1 MKSSYHHY
9 NGYVIRKPVF
19 SYDILFSQN
28 GETLNL
34 NEVITELIKSD
45 FFLSA
50 MYWSSPELYNTIIL
64 YKQGKLK
71 EEKKQKL
78 LHTLKKYA
86 LRSSTR
92 STPYGLFAGC
102 CYKSMEQNSFENS
115 FRKVRIDMGL
125 LDELKTLIEKD
136 NTVRGYLKYT
146 RNNTAYE
153 IADNFRFIEPLWEK
167 NKKKYQ
173 LSSIE
178 KSEYIQ
184 KVCDN
189 LKTKVLTIDEIK
201 LLISADFEDD
211 EVEEFIWGLIDSGIL
226 ISELQLGLT
235 LADDTETV
243 MTVLR
248 KIKKKRINA
257 AEKYLQILEKI
268 NRCKELINTTTPEY
282 LPVDEMNEIR
292 QLLAAVNITSTHIF
306 HVDFRRQ
313 DNSGELINNMLLKN
327 ITEAVNFL
335 WNAAPV
341 DSSAEKQLQQF
352 KNIFR
357 IRYESQEIPLT
368 QVLDNES
375 GIGYPSENSIGN
387 ILESSILT
395 DVKIDKQG
403 LRKTGPNGLNEDWLL
418 NKIKLC
424 SKDQSVIEITDSDI
438 KNQKTN
444 NRDNLSHS
452 FSVMGTFCTN
462 QTFFLQNVSNNH
474 ALSLLG
480 RFAYLDDGINRL
492 CTQIITAER
501 DANPNVAFAE
511 ILYIP
516 EDRVGNISR
525 RPVFTDYEIPI
536 LTTSGLPTENQI
548 LLSDIMVSIQD
559 DEIILRSE
567 KLNKRII
574 PRLSSAHNFNN
585 TAVSA
590 YKFLCTLQLQHTSA
604 LGINFNY
611 ENSKKRFFP
620 RIVYKNIVL
629 HRACWLLQKS
639 DITKIVN
646 ARFPLDELKKY
657 IEKWNVNRYVVLV
670 NGDNELFLDV
680 KNESYLN
687 ILIEELK
694 SASFTCLA
702 EWMHTFGSENCDNTI
717 RQIILPLKNSESVA
731 LDNHVVTEQKMDRV
745 RSFPPGSEWLYAK
758 LYCSALV
765 SDAILDEILLPL
777 LEEWK
782 QKDMIMSGFF
792 IRYTDPH
799 YHIRFRV
806 NLKDKRLFSIIL
818 QQFTTKLEAFFKDE
832 RIWDIQLD
840 TYKREIERYG
850 IGEIENA
857 EKLFY
862 HDSLVFLSHLKN
874 EEFAENEQIRIY
886 AAVKNIDQYLSSFN
900 WSLTEKFQFCKEM
913 ETAFEKEFNSE
924 LKKHIYA
931 KYREY
936 NSGLYEFMTGKH
948 FDEYFDRRNLE
959 VSKLNLSNDNLP
971 SYIHMSINRWFASKQ
986 RAYEYMCYIFA
997 NKLYNRILNSKYV

>member
-19 SYDILFSQN
+19 SYDILFSQH

-34 NEVITELIKSD
+34 DEVITELIKND
-45 FFLSA
+45 LFLSA
-50 MYWSSPELYNTIIL
+50 IYWSSPELYNMVIL
-64 YKQGKLK
+64 YKQGILQ
-71 EEKKQKL
+71 EEKKTKL

-102 CYKSMEQNSFENS
+102 CYKSIEQNNLGNN

-136 NTVRGYLKYT
+136 INIRRHLKYT
-146 RNNTAYE
+146 CNNTMYE
-153 IADNFRFIEPLWEK
+153 ITDNFRFIELLWEK

-184 KVCDN
+184 VVCDN
-189 LKTKVLTIDEIK
+189 LKTKFLTIDEMK
-201 LLISADFEDD
+201 HLLSVDFEDD
-211 EVEEFIWGLIDSGIL
+211 EVEEFILGLIDSGIL
-226 ISELQLGLT
+226 INELQLGLT
-235 LADDTETV
+235 LADDTEA
-243 MTVLR
+243 MIIVLNR
-248 KIKKKRINA
+248 LKKKKNHA
-257 AEKYLQILEKI
+257 AEKYLNILEKI
-268 NRCKELINTTTPEY
+268 NNCKEAMNTTSPEY
-282 LPVDEMNEIR
+282 LPLDEIDEIR
-292 QLLAAVNITSTHIF
+292 QLLADIHIISSHLF
-306 HVDFRRQ
+306 HVDLRLQ
-313 DNSGELINNMLLKN
+313 DDSEGLINKVLLKN

-335 WNAAPV
+335 RNLAPANFV
-341 DSSAEKQLQQF
+341 AEKQLQQF

-357 IRYESQEIPLT
+357 IKYELQEIPLT

-387 ILESSILT
+387 ALESSIFS
-395 DVKIDKQG
+395 DARIDKKKSK
-403 LRKTGPNGLNEDWLL
+403 KTGTSGLNEDWLL
-418 NKIKLC
+418 NRIELC

-438 KNQKTN
+438 KNQKINIT
-444 NRDNLSHS
+444 DNLSHN
-452 FSVMGTFCTN
+452 FSVMGTFCAD

-480 RFAYLDDGINRL
+480 RFAYLDDGINWL
-492 CTQIITAER
+492 CNQIITDEK
-501 DANPNVAFAE
+501 DSNPDVIFAE

-516 EDRVGNISR
+516 EDRAGNISR
-525 RPVFTDYEIPI
+525 RPAFTDYEIPI
-536 LTTSGLPTENQI
+536 LATSGLPTDNQI
-548 LLSDIMVSIQD
+548 PLSDIMVSVQN
-559 DEIILRSE
+559 DEIILRSK

-590 YKFLCTLQLQHTSA
+590 YKFLCTLQFQHTSA

-620 RIVYKNIVL
+620 RIVYKSIVL
-629 HRACWLLQKS
+629 HRACWLLQQS

-646 ARFPLDELKKY
+646 TQFPLDELKKY
-657 IEKWNVNRYVVLV
+657 IKKWNVNRYVVLV

-687 ILIEELK
+687 ILIDELK
-694 SASFTCLA
+694 SKSFICLA
-702 EWMHTFGSENCDNTI
+702 EWMHTFDCKSGDNTI
-717 RQIILPLKNSESVA
+717 RQIILPLKNSASTA
-731 LDNHVVTEQKMDRV
+731 LGSYAASEENSDTI

-758 LYCSALV
+758 LYCSSLV
-765 SDAILDEILLPL
+765 SDTILSEVLLPL
-777 LEEWK
+777 LQEWK
-782 QKDMIMSGFF
+782 QQNIITSGFF

-806 NLKDKRLFSIIL
+806 NLQDKQFFPIIL
-818 QQFTTKLEAFFKDE
+818 EQLRAKLEMFFDDE
-832 RIWDIQLD
+832 RIWNIQLD

-850 IGEIENA
+850 IDEIEKA
-857 EKLFY
+857 ENLFY

-886 AAVKNIDQYLSSFN
+886 AAVKNIDRYLSLFN
-900 WSLTEKFQFCKEM
+900 WSLSEKFQFCKEM
-913 ETAFEKEFNSE
+913 EIAFEKEFNTE

-936 NSGLYEFMTGKH
+936 NAELYKFMTGKH
-948 FDEYFDRRNLE
+948 FDKHFKSRDIEASR
-959 VSKLNLSNDNLP
+959 LNLNKDNLP
-971 SYIHMSINRWFASKQ
+971 SYIHMSINRWFASEQ
-986 RAYEYMCYIFA
+986 RAYEYMCYIYA
-997 NKLYNRILNSKYV
+997 NKFYNRILNSKYV